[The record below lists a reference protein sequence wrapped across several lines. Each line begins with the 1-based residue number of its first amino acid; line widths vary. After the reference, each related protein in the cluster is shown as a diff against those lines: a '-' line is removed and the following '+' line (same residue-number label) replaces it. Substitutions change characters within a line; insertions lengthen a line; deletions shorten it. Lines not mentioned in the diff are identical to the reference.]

1 MASPRELSLL
11 RAYVVLSAIAMVV
24 LFMAAFSPSQQ
35 KEITVERINVVEGD
49 GTLRLV
55 ISNRD
60 RSPAPVIRG
69 KAFGFPGGRRAG
81 LIFYNEEGTESGGLI
96 SSGRRLPDGTYYQ
109 AVGLTFDQFDQDQVV
124 ALQHNDEDGRLYSA
138 LSIWDRPRLSLDTL
152 HALRRAI
159 DSMPE
164 GAAKTEA
171 LRQWRERQG
180 GMEYSAPRFFAGR
193 TRSRASVVN
202 LYDPAGRPRLRLSVD
217 SLGAA
222 RIEFLN
228 DSGRVIR
235 RISEVEQ
242 MSGSMRNSI
251 PE

>member
-1 MASPRELSLL
+1 MSELKLM
-11 RAYVVLSAIAMVV
+11 RAYVVVSATLIVV
-24 LFMAAFSPSQQ
+24 LLFAAFSPARFD
-35 KEITVERINVVEGD
+35 EINVERINVVERD

-55 ISNRD
+55 IANRE

-69 KAFGFPGGRRAG
+69 KSFGFPGGRRAG
-81 LIFYNEEGTESGGLI
+81 LIFYNQEGTESGGLI
-96 SSGRRLPDGTYYQ
+96 TGGRRLPDGTYYQ
-109 AVGLTFDQFDQDQVV
+109 ALSLTFDRFDQDQVL
-124 ALQHNDEDGRLYSA
+124 ALQHNDENGRIATA
-138 LSIWDRPRLSLDTL
+138 LSVWDRPALSLDTV

-193 TRSRASVVN
+193 ARNRASVVN
-202 LYDPAGRPRLRLSVD
+202 LYDPSGRLRLRLSVD

-222 RIEFLN
+222 GIEFLN
-228 DSGRVIR
+228 DSGQVIR
-235 RISEVEQ
+235 RISATQ
-242 MSGSMRNSI
+242 
-251 PE
+251 